1 MLCQSAHETEFP
13 ATGLE
18 GNAAAHSQTVRGTSD
33 ERLQLYDGPPS
44 GGARRGAKLAE
55 TPAILLR
62 GGSGHRRAG
71 QPIDN
76 EALGE
81 GSLDTKTKLRTLSLM
96 RTFLVSSLC
105 LLAALVAVSVTAANP
120 ESVAPSGT
128 IAAGGPGIRGI
139 YLIPASGRPP
149 RRVGAPDGPV
159 ESVDFSPDGR
169 RVAFA
174 GSNGLWVMR
183 RDGSR
188 AKLIFDTRRKQY
200 VPTQVAWSPD
210 GRRLVF
216 ISNEQLFT
224 ISATGIGIKW
234 LTTGAAAPDW
244 SADSRRIVFV
254 RNPARSTGV
263 GMISSIDSDGH
274 NLRAIVR
281 GADPDVSPDGSKLV
295 FWRSGGGIY
304 VVPIGGGRPK
314 LVLRHGLHPEWSPA
328 GRHLAFARHVFCDAA
343 CEDRVFIAPAN
354 GGKAKAYGPW
364 IVDIGPLSWSR

>member
-1 MLCQSAHETEFP
+1 MAEISTKSRIGFARSLSVVQAVLCQSAHETEFP

-216 ISNEQLFT
+216 ISNEQ
-224 ISATGIGIKW
+224 
-234 LTTGAAAPDW
+234 P
-244 SADSRRIVFV
+244 RR
-254 RNPARSTGV
+254 
-263 GMISSIDSDGH
+263 
-274 NLRAIVR
+274 
-281 GADPDVSPDGSKLV
+281 
-295 FWRSGGGIY
+295 RSG
-304 VVPIGGGRPK
+304 R
-314 LVLRHGLHPEWSPA
+314 LTRWLQACLLEERR
-328 GRHLAFARHVFCDAA
+328 RHLRRPHW
-343 CEDRVFIAPAN
+343 RR
-354 GGKAKAYGPW
+354 KAKACPSPRLAPRVVARGSSPRVRAPRLLRRCLRGPCLHRA
-364 IVDIGPLSWSR
+364 GQRR